1 MLVQDCKFEGRQGK
15 RYGPGGKCY
24 HGAGAEAKAEAQ
36 GKAIEA
42 SKHADED
49 QSGYHEDA
57 STAKPDIKS
66 LIAEEK
72 DGSDLYQSY
81 ADACK
86 NPDKQKLWQEMA
98 DDEKHH
104 AELLDK
110 IKANGMTLH
119 TNDVKIIGKPI
130 FKNELITVVPI
141 LLTEEGV
148 HNSALK
154 DWPTLYDPN
163 GLEGFMWFERR
174 PIVDGHPGHAVNHL
188 VPKYGYI
195 QNVEPDPVTRTVP
208 AEAVLFNSMFS
219 DAQMQEID
227 SGTWKGISIGYYCNE
242 LKMDSLQTWTD
253 GSTYDHKEIGPLY
266 ADHVALTNRPA
277 CKRCGLNTNSSNDLC
292 LDCSTKSIED
302 DIMQTTPPA
311 SAGKEGAPAGVAE
324 NPEKLAMNELG
335 KKAIAVIGKKLKA
348 NQIPEEIAIKAR
360 TILGMSGDDYVRGR
374 EALNL
379 LMEIAMA
386 EEAEEGPAGE
396 GMEGNALKGDCQHA
410 QAKKPAQEIDP
421 KENDSVMK
429 ELTPLV
435 NSITELTGVVK
446 ALKADS
452 DTTKNE
458 LKQLKEKDTAREN
471 EIKANKEKVLSESMK
486 KNFDPAYQMDWETK
500 HWPAIKGNS
509 LGITGF
515 LADKENLKH
524 WDPKANEAAEQ
535 DPVGMNFA
543 LHTDSSVPKGLK
555 MMSIEEM
562 TRKQYPNAAKAQE
575 AGKA

>member
-1 MLVQDCKFEGRQGK
+1 MPTQDCSFQGRKGK
-15 RYGPGGKCY
+15 KYGPSGKCY
-24 HGAGAEAKAEAQ
+24 HGVGAAKKADAQ
-36 GKAIEA
+36 GKAMEA
-42 SKHADED
+42 SKHEDED
-49 QSGYHEDA
+49 QSGFHED
-57 STAKPDIKS
+57 
-66 LIAEEK
+66 
-72 DGSDLYQSY
+72 
-81 ADACK
+81 
-86 NPDKQKLWQEMA
+86 
-98 DDEKHH
+98 

-119 TNDVKIIGKPI
+119 TNDVKITGKPI

-148 HNSALK
+148 HNNALK
-154 DWPTLYDPN
+154 DWDTLYDPN

-188 VPKYGYI
+188 TKKYGYI
-195 QNVEPDPVTRTVP
+195 QNVEPDPATRTVP

-242 LKMDSLQTWTD
+242 LKMNGLQTWTD

-277 CKRCGLNTNSSNDLC
+277 CKRCGINTNSSDDLC
-292 LDCSTKSIED
+292 SNCSTIKSIED
-302 DIMQTTPPA
+302 DIIMEITPPA
-311 SAGKEGAPAGVAE
+311 SAGKEGAPAGVVE
-324 NPEKLAMNELG
+324 TPEKLAMNELG
-335 KKAIAVIGKKLKA
+335 KKAILAIDKKLKA

-360 TILGMSGDDYVRGR
+360 TILGLSGDEYARGR
-374 EALNL
+374 AALDL
-379 LMEIAMA
+379 LMEIAL
-386 EEAEEGPAGE
+386 EEEEEEGPAGE
-396 GMEGNALKGDCQHA
+396 GMVGNALKGDCPH
-410 QAKKPAQEIDP
+410 AKKPADADKTDP
-421 KENDSVMK
+421 NAKENDSVMK

-435 NSITELTGVVK
+435 NSITELTTVVK
-446 ALKADS
+446 ALKTDS
-452 DTTKNE
+452 DTTKEE

-471 EIKANKEKVLSESMK
+471 EIKTNAEKVLSESLK
-486 KNFDPAYQMDWETK
+486 KNFDPAYQMDWEVK

-524 WDPKANEAAEQ
+524 WDPKANEAVEQ

-543 LHTDSSVPKGLK
+543 MHTDSSVPKGLK

>member
-1 MLVQDCKFEGRQGK
+1 MPIQDCTYKGK
-15 RYGPGGKCY
+15 KGKKYGPGGKCY
-24 HGAGAEAKAEAQ
+24 HGPGNEEKAKAQ

-42 SKHADED
+42 SKHTDED
-49 QSGYHEDA
+49 KSGFHEDA
-57 STAKPDIKS
+57 S
-66 LIAEEK
+66 
-72 DGSDLYQSY
+72 
-81 ADACK
+81 
-86 NPDKQKLWQEMA
+86 NVV
-98 DDEKHH
+98 
-104 AELLDK
+104 
-110 IKANGMTLH
+110 GMSLH
-119 TNDVKIIGKPI
+119 TNDVTITGKPI
-130 FKNELITVVPI
+130 YKDSLITVVPI

-148 HNSALK
+148 HNNALK
-154 DWPTLYDPN
+154 DWDTLYDPN

-188 VPKYGYI
+188 IKKYGYI
-195 QNVEPDPVTRTVP
+195 QNVEPDPATRTVP

-227 SGTWKGISIGYYCNE
+227 SGIWKGISIGYYCNE
-242 LKMDSLQTWTD
+242 LKMNGIQTWTD

-277 CKRCGLNTNSSNDLC
+277 CKRCGINTNSSNDLC
-292 LDCSTKSIED
+292 SNCSNKIEVTD
-302 DIMQTTPPA
+302 METTPPA
-311 SAGKEGAPAGVAE
+311 SAGKEGAPAGEAE
-324 NPEKLAMNELG
+324 TPEKLAMNELG
-335 KKAIAVIGKKLKA
+335 KKAILAIDKKLKA

-360 TILGMSGDDYVRGR
+360 TILGLGGDDYAKGR
-374 EALNL
+374 AALDL
-379 LMEIAMA
+379 LMEIAL
-386 EEAEEGPAGE
+386 EEEEEEGPAGE

-410 QAKKPAQEIDP
+410 KKIPETIETDP
-421 KENDSVMK
+421 KAKENDSVMK

-435 NSITELTGVVK
+435 NSITELTTVVK

-452 DTTKNE
+452 DTTKEE
-458 LKQLKEKDTAREN
+458 LKQLKEKDIAREN
-471 EIKANKEKVLSESMK
+471 EIKTNAEKVLSDSIK

-500 HWPAIKGNS
+500 HWPAIKANS
-509 LGITGF
+509 LHITGF

-535 DPVGMNFA
+535 DPIGMNFA
-543 LHTDSSVPKGLK
+543 MHTDSSAPKGLK